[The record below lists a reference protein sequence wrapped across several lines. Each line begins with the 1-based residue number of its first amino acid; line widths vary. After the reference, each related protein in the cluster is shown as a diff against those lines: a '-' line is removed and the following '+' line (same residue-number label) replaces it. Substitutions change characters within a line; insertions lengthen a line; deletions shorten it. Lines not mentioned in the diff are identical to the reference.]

1 MEEKIIFGSHNS
13 MSYLPIKNKWLSP
26 FGWVAKCQN
35 RTLIGQIDAGAE
47 ILDFRIAL
55 DKDSRWKFRHGV
67 IKYDMSEEH
76 EMYRDI
82 IDYDSASHIM
92 DNDESYNMYDDDI
105 IYCLDIIRKKYPNK
119 HLYIRIILEKTR
131 KGKENL
137 DKIEFEL
144 LCCQLEERYKGHFT
158 FLGGNYKPDWE
169 KLYNFKNA
177 IDYEKSF
184 SQWVSSMQ
192 PNAFILTRICPWIYA
207 KLYNM
212 KNRKKKQSEFN
223 TYDFIDKEL
232 LLK

>member
-1 MEEKIIFGSHNS
+1 MHVTNIFIFNKCCLCNS
-13 MSYLPIKNKWLSP
+13 
-26 FGWVAKCQN
+26 
-35 RTLIGQIDAGAE
+35 
-47 ILDFRIAL
+47 
-55 DKDSRWKFRHGV
+55 
-67 IKYDMSEEH
+67 
-76 EMYRDI
+76 
-82 IDYDSASHIM
+82 
-92 DNDESYNMYDDDI
+92 
-105 IYCLDIIRKKYPNK
+105 
-119 HLYIRIILEKTR
+119 
-131 KGKENL
+131 
-137 DKIEFEL
+137 
-144 LCCQLEERYKGHFT
+144 
-158 FLGGNYKPDWE
+158 